1 MITANIL
8 QRVFRILHNN
18 KTGSAY
24 TVEKG
29 EQQYLISAAH
39 VFEGALEVNNVQIF
53 HDGAWKTIEVEV
65 VRNCRQADTIVF
77 RLPFDLSP
85 RLPVNYGTKGII
97 YGTWGYFLGFPLSV
111 AAPGCLVNHNFPV
124 PLIKAG
130 LISGMNS
137 EIPGINIAYL
147 DGHANRGFSGG
158 PAIWIDSAT
167 PAVPQI
173 IGTVTGFVT
182 EYPQHPDTKAD
193 IRDFG
198 TNAGIVEAHWIGD
211 FFDFLP

>member
-29 EQQYLISAAH
+29 EQQYLISASH
-39 VFEGALEVNNVQIF
+39 VFEGALEVNSLKIF
-53 HDGAWKTIEVEV
+53 HNGVWKFIEVEV
-65 VRNCRQADTIVF
+65 VHNCLHADTIVF
-77 RLPFDLSP
+77 RTAFDLSP
-85 RLPVNYGTKGII
+85 RLPVQYGTKGVI
-97 YGTWGYFLGFPLSV
+97 YGTWGYFFGFPLSV
-111 AAPGCLVNHNFPV
+111 AAPGCLVNRNFPL

-137 EIPGINIAYL
+137 EIPSINITYL
-147 DGHANRGFSGG
+147 DGHANKGFSGG
-158 PAIWIDSAT
+158 PAAWIDPSGT
-167 PAVPQI
+167 KDPQI

-182 EYPQHPDTKAD
+182 EYPVHLDTKSD
-193 IRDFG
+193 VRDYG
-198 TNAGIVEAHWIGD
+198 TNAGIVEAHWINNL
-211 FFDFLP
+211 FDRLP

>member
-8 QRVFRILHNN
+8 QRVFRIQHNN

-29 EQQYLISAAH
+29 EQQYLISASH
-39 VFEGALEVNNVQIF
+39 VFEGALEVKSLLIF
-53 HDGAWKTIEVEV
+53 HDSIWKSIEVEV
-65 VRNCRQADTIVF
+65 VYNCLHADTILF
-77 RLPFDLSP
+77 RIPFDLSP
-85 RLPVNYGTKGII
+85 RLPVQYGTKGII

-111 AAPGCLVNHNFPV
+111 ATPGCPVNRNFPL

-137 EIPGINIAYL
+137 ELHGVNITYL

-158 PAIWIDSAT
+158 PAIWINPTGTND
-167 PAVPQI
+167 PQI

-182 EYPQHPDTKAD
+182 ECPVNPDTKD
-193 IRDFG
+193 DVRDYG
-198 TNAGIVEAHWIGD
+198 TNAGIVEAHWIED
-211 FFDFLP
+211 IFDLLP